1 MDMPCLTRIRSV
13 QQKANIYDELRAHC
27 KVADCYINARHNSKS
42 AHRQWEL
49 IACGL
54 DRLFM
59 TTFIFFTVLYFFW
72 LFFTNM
78 TSTTIITDEMMD
90 ILTPIQ

>member
-1 MDMPCLTRIRSV
+1 MPFITRIRSV
-13 QQKANIYDELRAHC
+13 QHNANMYDELRSHC
-27 KVADCYINARHNSKS
+27 KAADYYINARHNAKS

-59 TTFIFFTVLYFFW
+59 TSFILFTVFYFFW

-78 TSTTIITDEMMD
+78 NSTTDITDEMMD
-90 ILTPIQ
+90 NLTPIQ